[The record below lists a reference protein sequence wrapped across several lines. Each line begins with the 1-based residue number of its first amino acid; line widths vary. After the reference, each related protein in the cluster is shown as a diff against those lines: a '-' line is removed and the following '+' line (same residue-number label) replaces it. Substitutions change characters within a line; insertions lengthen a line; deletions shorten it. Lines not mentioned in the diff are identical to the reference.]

1 MSMVILRMIGKL
13 YEKVLKI
20 SALEKLKAWLM
31 NLIDTF
37 LIQELPSQF
46 VPLENVD
53 FAYYCNL
60 KTTKANGVSYGW
72 AY

>member
-1 MSMVILRMIGKL
+1 
-13 YEKVLKI
+13 
-20 SALEKLKAWLM
+20 M
-31 NLIDTF
+31 NLIDAF

-53 FAYYCNL
+53 LAYYCNL
-60 KTTKANGVSYGW
+60 KTIKVNGVSYGW

>member
-1 MSMVILRMIGKL
+1 MKL
-13 YEKVLKI
+13 
-20 SALEKLKAWLM
+20 
-31 NLIDTF
+31 NDTF

-46 VPLENVD
+46 VPPKNVD
-53 FAYYCNL
+53 LAYYCNL